1 MSVDCIVFDVISQA
15 MAHSIYFALYVNIQ
29 PLWLFVGDKNHVCI
43 IQSLFWSLSFCLYL
57 HSAFCQLLDQH
68 FGAAMTAVKQNQLE
82 SATQH
87 AAAVTAVLNAV
98 VAYAEWAPVTL
109 MANFG
114 LIQA

>member
-1 MSVDCIVFDVISQA
+1 MFDVISQA
-15 MAHSIYFALYVNIQ
+15 VAQSIYFSLYMTCF
-29 PLWLFVGDKNHVCI
+29 LWVTKIHLCI

-87 AAAVTAVLNAV
+87 AAAVTAALNAV
-98 VAYAEWAPVTL
+98 VAYSEWAPVTL

>member
-1 MSVDCIVFDVISQA
+1 
-15 MAHSIYFALYVNIQ
+15 
-29 PLWLFVGDKNHVCI
+29 
-43 IQSLFWSLSFCLYL
+43 LYL

-87 AAAVTAVLNAV
+87 AAAVTAALNAV
-98 VAYAEWAPVTL
+98 VAYSEWAPVTL